1 MPFPQDGPTHR
12 YVWRTTPHLRYVII
26 CLRCGLDSDDPD
38 DVVSVRCPYCGP
50 HKPGEADPREGPDGE

>member
-1 MPFPQDGPTHR
+1 
-12 YVWRTTPHLRYVII
+12 VWRTTPHLRYVII